1 MYFTSPT
8 GDWITIYFTWLSK
21 LHKGLAVCI
30 VKTVPSF
37 LSYVK
42 TLSAGLAQGNEPAT
56 SHSAVTC
63 VLRTRQVLSELNV
76 NEEQNMLLI
85 L

>member
-1 MYFTSPT
+1 M
-8 GDWITIYFTWLSK
+8 
-21 LHKGLAVCI
+21 

-42 TLSAGLAQGNEPAT
+42 TLSAGLAQGNEPVT
-56 SHSAVTC
+56 SHSVVTC
-63 VLRTRQVLSELNV
+63 VLRTRQVFSELNV

-85 L
+85 LPVCYDFILHSSVFDNRSG

>member
-1 MYFTSPT
+1 M
-8 GDWITIYFTWLSK
+8 
-21 LHKGLAVCI
+21 

-42 TLSAGLAQGNEPAT
+42 TLSAGLAQGNEPVT

-63 VLRTRQVLSELNV
+63 DLRTRQVFSELNV

-85 L
+85 LPVCYDFILHSSVFDNRSG